1 VLDGIYYQASSIYNK
16 TGHNSLEND

>member
-1 VLDGIYYQASSIYNK
+1 LDGIYYQASSIYNK